1 MQFCVFAFTRALQC
15 ERAVTGGTYRG
26 LGRSVETVW
35 PYGLVRGLKPS
46 SLLGISG
53 VPRGGVW
60 GGFKPSPKFRSF
72 DKAEPN
78 SLFRGKYIRNCL
90 VFLFHHP
97 N

>member
-1 MQFCVFAFTRALQC
+1 MWPRSPLKKLYVQNKTGNKSFMGRYTMSTGK
-15 ERAVTGGTYRG
+15 VTGVQWRT
-26 LGRSVETVW
+26 E
-35 PYGLVRGLKPS
+35 
-46 SLLGISG
+46 G
-53 VPRGGVW
+53 VGVGF

-72 DKAEPN
+72 EKAEPN